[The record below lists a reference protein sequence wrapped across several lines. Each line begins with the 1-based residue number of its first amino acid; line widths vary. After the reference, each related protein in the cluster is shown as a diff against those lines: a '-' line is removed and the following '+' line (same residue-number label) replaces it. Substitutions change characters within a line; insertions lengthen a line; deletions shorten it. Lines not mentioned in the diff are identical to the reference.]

1 MGKRIYN
8 FNEFVNESYM
18 SEGFFS
24 DLGSKISSWAKSLY
38 NAVKSGLVR
47 LISSGP
53 KKGTPRVALFDDSKS
68 DSILNQVNNFY
79 KGTEFYNMNNLEI
92 PETLEESFLW
102 EDAVPLTYP
111 IEDDV
116 PNYSEQE
123 IKETI
128 KRNMRDI
135 FRIAD
140 EMEAAKES
148 GASDD
153 ELDDIYRGILDVK
166 PIFIYGAP
174 GIGKTQIVAQVCDE
188 LGKELYGHKLSLVN
202 VDGEN
207 AEPVDFAGVPSVV
220 DIESPNEENPIG
232 RGVTRSNIN
241 VDILPYDNGK
251 NQKGGILFIDELN
264 RMPKEVIKIFM
275 KLAQSRR
282 IGNNY
287 NVPSRWYIVAAGNR
301 KEDDRGN
308 IEELGTA
315 LRDRF
320 EAVNFVPTIK
330 GFRGY
335 IEGSR
340 YKDVVLPELLDFLEF
355 QPVYFHNLDPALKKT
370 KYPTPRAWVDA
381 SNSLRRVIREL
392 EAKGVTKIPEDVI
405 RKEFS
410 KNVGYDA
417 TSAFLNFYKIAKD
430 IPVKDLILPY
440 TDPDKAPVPADKGDR
455 PDYTHA
461 LFGAVMRKSTEMQL
475 TPKEVCNYAKWLERI
490 DKEEEGAAQIT
501 TFFKL
506 HPELAKDPAM
516 YSCLGPL
523 ADKWGAKV
531 GQEF

>member
-1 MGKRIYN
+1 MSKRIYN
-8 FNEFVNESYM
+8 FDEFVNESYM
-18 SEGFFS
+18 NEGFFS
-24 DLGSKISSWAKSLY
+24 DLGRKVSGWAKNLY
-38 NAVKSGLVR
+38 NAVKSGIVK

-68 DSILNQVNNFY
+68 ESILDQVNNFY
-79 KGTEFYNMNNLEI
+79 RGTEYYNMNNLEI

-102 EDAVPLTYP
+102 EDAVPLEYP
-111 IEDDV
+111 IADDV

-123 IKETI
+123 IKESI

-140 EMEAAKES
+140 EMKAAKDS
-148 GASDD
+148 GASED

-220 DIESPNEENPIG
+220 DVESPSEENPLG
-232 RGVTRSNIN
+232 RGITRSNIN
-241 VDILPYDNGK
+241 VDILPYDDGR
-251 NQKGGILFIDELN
+251 NQRGGIIFIDELN
-264 RMPKEVIKIFM
+264 RMPREVIKIFM

-287 NVPSRWYIVAAGNR
+287 KVPARWYIVAAGNR
-301 KEDDRGN
+301 REDDRAN

-330 GFRGY
+330 GFRKY
-335 IEGSR
+335 VETSR

-355 QPVYFHNLDPALKKT
+355 QPVWFHNLDTTTKKT
-370 KYPTPRAWVDA
+370 KYPTPRAWIDA

-392 EAKGVTKIPEDVI
+392 ESKGITNIPEDVI
-405 RKEFS
+405 KKEFS
-410 KNVGYDA
+410 KNVGFDA
-417 TSAFLNFYKIAKD
+417 TTSFLDFYKIAKD
-430 IPVKDLILPY
+430 IPVRELSLPF
-440 TDPDKAPVPADKGDR
+440 TDPDRAPVPADKGDR

-461 LFGAVMRKSTEMQL
+461 LFGAVMRKGQEMNL

-490 DKEEEGAAQIT
+490 DKEEEGAAQIK
-501 TFFKL
+501 TFFQLNPQFTKDGAM
-506 HPELAKDPAM
+506 LA
-516 YSCLGPL
+516 CLAPL
-523 ADKWGAKV
+523 ADKWGAKI
-531 GQEF
+531 GAEF

>member
-18 SEGFFS
+18 NEGFFS

-53 KKGTPRVALFDDSKS
+53 KKGTPRVALFDSGS
-68 DSILNQVNNFY
+68 GSILNQVNNFY
-79 KGTEFYNMNNLEI
+79 KGTEFYKMNNIEI

-128 KRNMRDI
+128 KRNMKEI
-135 FRIAD
+135 FRVAD
-140 EMEAAKES
+140 EMKAAEKSEAS
-148 GASDD
+148 RDQ
-153 ELDDIYRGILDVK
+153 LDDIYRGILDVK
-166 PIFIYGAP
+166 PIFIFGAP

-188 LGKELYGHKLSLVN
+188 LGKELYGESLSLVN

-220 DIESPNEENPIG
+220 EVEPMSKENPYGKGI
-232 RGVTRSNIN
+232 TRSNIN
-241 VDILPYDNGK
+241 VDILPYDNGEG
-251 NQKGGILFIDELN
+251 QRGGIIFIDELN
-264 RMPKEVIKIFM
+264 RMPREVIKIFM

-287 NVPSRWYIVAAGNR
+287 KVPSRWYIVAAGNR

-330 GFRGY
+330 GFRRY
-335 IEGSR
+335 IETSR
-340 YKDVVLPELLDFLEF
+340 YKNVVLPELLDFLEF
-355 QPVYFHNLDPALKKT
+355 QPIYFHNLDPALRKT

-392 EAKGVTKIPEDVI
+392 ESKGVTTIPEDI
-405 RKEFS
+405 IKKEFS
-410 KNVGYDA
+410 KNVGNDA
-417 TSAFLNFYKIAKD
+417 TVAFLNFYTVAKD
-430 IPVKDLILPY
+430 IPVKDLMLPY

-461 LFGAVMRKSTEMQL
+461 LFGAVMRKSTEMKL

-490 DKEEEGAAQIT
+490 DKEEEGAGQIT

-506 HPELAKDPAM
+506 HPEFTKDPAM
-516 YSCLGPL
+516 LACLGPL
-523 ADKWGAKV
+523 ADRWGAKV
-531 GQEF
+531 GQEL